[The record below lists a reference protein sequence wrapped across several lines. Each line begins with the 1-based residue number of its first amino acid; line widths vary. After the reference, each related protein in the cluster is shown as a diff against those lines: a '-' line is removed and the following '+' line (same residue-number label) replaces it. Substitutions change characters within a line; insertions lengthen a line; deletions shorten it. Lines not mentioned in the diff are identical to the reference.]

1 MKSRIIANKLLFD
14 NETII
19 TQSDGNVLTLT
30 NLRLRYSAS
39 QWGNGHHVSLL
50 LEKIS
55 SIEMHYRSRLIF
67 IILAILAVAAGL
79 IAGANGDKEYI
90 GIGIGVGVVFVI
102 LFLFSR
108 KYYLTISSYGVG
120 KIYFHIKSMKREK
133 VFDFIN
139 QLESAIKQR
148 REELK

>member
-1 MKSRIIANKLLFD
+1 
-14 NETII
+14 
-19 TQSDGNVLTLT
+19 
-30 NLRLRYSAS
+30 
-39 QWGNGHHVSLL
+39 
-50 LEKIS
+50 
-55 SIEMHYRSRLIF
+55 MHYRSRIIF

-90 GIGIGVGVVFVI
+90 GIGIGAGVVFVI

-108 KYYLTISSYGVG
+108 KYYLTISSDGGG
-120 KIYFHIKSMKREK
+120 KIYFHTKSMKREK